1 MISFASPVALLALLA
16 LLPVAGAA
24 AYATARGRAADSALG
39 GNEALRR
46 GRSMSRRHLR
56 TALLLGAVVL
66 IAVAMARPRWGTADM
81 PVTRQGIDVAIALD
95 ISRSMTGTDLAP
107 TRAEAAARGI
117 GDLLDHLRGDR
128 VGLVTFAGGAFER
141 SPLTLDLDVVAQ
153 LVRRAQGETALVR
166 PGTDVGGAL
175 ETAMALLDVD
185 DPAATQVIVL
195 VSDGETLEGDIEAAL
210 RQAQVRE
217 IAIYTVA
224 AATDDG
230 ADIPVDGG
238 GGTTLSRLDRE
249 TLDHIARETGG
260 ELRALRTVAGLA
272 VQFARLG
279 QSEFAR
285 GERSAPVERFQWFL
299 AAALVLLLAHA
310 LVAEGVRPRPL
321 RLGRI
326 ALGATALLTGLLL
339 IACGSEGYRHVSDGN
354 EAYDAGQYEQALT
367 EYRAATDIAPHD
379 PAIAYNLGNALH
391 RLGRF
396 EEATAASQQA
406 AAAAEDGD
414 LLLRATYALGSH
426 AFRRDALEDARDAFV
441 SVLLRDPGDDDARHN
456 LELVLRRLPA
466 MEPETPPAAASPEDG
481 AAAGDANGE
490 ANGEA
495 NDASGG
501 GGASL
506 PGGEEDAGAATAG
519 RPQAGDVA
527 GGTGPE
533 GAGPGEADAVSREE
547 ALAAAQQALLTELEQ
562 LGEAA
567 TLEEALAILDLVR
580 RANVLELLKP
590 EPSGT
595 GPLPPR

>member
-1 MISFASPVALLALLA
+1 MISFASPVALIALIA

-24 AYATARGRAADSALG
+24 TYATARGRAADSVLG

-66 IAVAMARPRWGTADM
+66 IAVAVARPRWGTADM
-81 PVTRQGIDVAIALD
+81 PVIRQGIDVAIVLD
-95 ISRSMTGTDLAP
+95 ISRSMTGTDIAP

-117 GDLLDHLRGDR
+117 GDLLEHLRGDR

-153 LVRRAQGETALVR
+153 LVSRAQGEAALVR

-210 RQAQVRE
+210 RQAQARE
-217 IAIYTVA
+217 IAIYTIA

-230 ADIPVDGG
+230 ADIPVDAG

-249 TLDHIARETGG
+249 TLDRIARETGG
-260 ELRALRTVAGLA
+260 ELRALSTVAGLA

-285 GERSAPVERFQWFL
+285 EERQAPVERFQWFL

-310 LVAEGVRPRPL
+310 LVAEGIRPQPL
-321 RLGRI
+321 RAGRI
-326 ALGATALLTGLLL
+326 ALGSTALLTGLLL
-339 IACGSEGYRHVSDGN
+339 VACGSEAYRHVSDGN

-367 EYRAATDIAPHD
+367 EYRAATDVAPDD

-396 EEATAASQQA
+396 EEATTASKQA
-406 AAAAEDGD
+406 AATAEDGD

-466 MEPETPPAAASPEDG
+466 VEPETPPAAASPEDG

-490 ANGEA
+490 ATA
-495 NDASGG
+495 AGG
-501 GGASL
+501 GGAAQS
-506 PGGEEDAGAATAG
+506 GGEEDAGAAAAG
-519 RPQAGDVA
+519 PPQADDVA
-527 GGTGPE
+527 DGAGPE
-533 GAGPGEADAVSREE
+533 GAGPRASDAASRGE
-547 ALAAAQQALLTELEQ
+547 ALAALQLALLAELDQ
-562 LGEAA
+562 LGETA

-580 RANVLELLKP
+580 QANVLELLRP
-590 EPSGT
+590 GSSGT
-595 GPLPPR
+595 GTLPPR